1 MAPGD
6 LLTVPGAHKNAEPLN
21 SAQKKFNKLLQQLR
35 AQRQELVQ
43 WVEYRQNYNQRL
55 ASEYQ
60 PLVVRLREKRVAM
73 VRLLDR
79 VLDGSAFGRRERDQL
94 REMLTG
100 MLAEL
105 LAEAK
110 DAELEGLFEKHADRS
125 FDAEQRHHLKLLRA
139 LASEELGIDVDDY
152 VGGDTPE
159 ELAAWLKDQ
168 AGTARPAGRAKAGA
182 TNHGRPKSDREKSD
196 DAPQARAAEG
206 AMRAVRV
213 VFRKLASALHPDRE
227 PDAAA
232 RAAKTELMK
241 RVNQAYQSGD
251 LLALL
256 ELQLSIEQ
264 IDQEA
269 LGRLAR
275 EQLRDYVRVLERQ
288 SRRLREELSEVLAPF
303 VAALGGTA
311 PRGFNP
317 KIVNRALDADIRA
330 LKETIRGLDADL
342 LRFRDS
348 RQLIA
353 SLSEFRIDDLD
364 DDEWSVAEALP
375 VLSRRRR
382 RR

>member
-152 VGGDTPE
+152 LGGDTPE
-159 ELAAWLKDQ
+159 ELAAWIKDQ
-168 AGTARPAGRAKAGA
+168 AGTA
-182 TNHGRPKSDREKSD
+182 HGRPKSDRENSD

-213 VFRKLASALHPDRE
+213 VFRKLQVRCTPTESQTLRSALP
-227 PDAAA
+227 
-232 RAAKTELMK
+232 
-241 RVNQAYQSGD
+241 
-251 LLALL
+251 
-256 ELQLSIEQ
+256 
-264 IDQEA
+264 
-269 LGRLAR
+269 RL
-275 EQLRDYVRVLERQ
+275 
-288 SRRLREELSEVLAPF
+288 
-303 VAALGGTA
+303 
-311 PRGFNP
+311 N
-317 KIVNRALDADIRA
+317 
-330 LKETIRGLDADL
+330 
-342 LRFRDS
+342 
-348 RQLIA
+348 
-353 SLSEFRIDDLD
+353 
-364 DDEWSVAEALP
+364 
-375 VLSRRRR
+375 
-382 RR
+382 

>member
-1 MAPGD
+1 
-6 LLTVPGAHKNAEPLN
+6 
-21 SAQKKFNKLLQQLR
+21 
-35 AQRQELVQ
+35 
-43 WVEYRQNYNQRL
+43 
-55 ASEYQ
+55 
-60 PLVVRLREKRVAM
+60 
-73 VRLLDR
+73 
-79 VLDGSAFGRRERDQL
+79 
-94 REMLTG
+94 
-100 MLAEL
+100 
-105 LAEAK
+105 
-110 DAELEGLFEKHADRS
+110 
-125 FDAEQRHHLKLLRA
+125 
-139 LASEELGIDVDDY
+139 
-152 VGGDTPE
+152 
-159 ELAAWLKDQ
+159 
-168 AGTARPAGRAKAGA
+168 
-182 TNHGRPKSDREKSD
+182 
-196 DAPQARAAEG
+196 
-206 AMRAVRV
+206 MRAVRV

-227 PDAAA
+227 PDAAE